1 MHKRLYVVDTA
12 PSRQP
17 RTVTEMSWVARC
29 GLGSVRPPADNRP
42 MRPKWKALLAL
53 AGVLLL
59 AVALSPVLPWILLGL
74 ALPGSF
80 VPTLW
85 EIGVRQILQR
95 QHVETTYEMR
105 MIAAFVASVGLYFL
119 GWYLL
124 SRCFERKLWAVLALF
139 GTLAA
144 VLALNVWA
152 SMYELGWTR

>member
-1 MHKRLYVVDTA
+1 
-12 PSRQP
+12 
-17 RTVTEMSWVARC
+17 
-29 GLGSVRPPADNRP
+29 
-42 MRPKWKALLAL
+42 MRPKWKALLAI

-59 AVALSPVLPWILLGL
+59 AVALSPVFPWALLVL

-80 VPTLW
+80 APTLW

-95 QHVETTYEMR
+95 HVETTYEMR
-105 MIAAFVASVGLYFL
+105 MIAGFVASVGLYFL

-144 VLALNVWA
+144 ALALNVWS